1 MTSHRRISLIFL
13 SLALIVSSCSTVPI
27 IGRKQM
33 NLLPES
39 SMLQMSLT
47 NYQEF
52 LKTNKLSDNQDAIR
66 MVRDA
71 GARISAAVTHFL
83 TDNGLAAE
91 AATYQWEF
99 NVVKDTTPNAWC
111 MPGGKVVV
119 YEGILPVAA
128 NETGIAVVMG
138 HEIAHAMAH
147 HGNERMSQGLVT
159 ELGGMAL
166 EKAVETQPQQTR
178 QIFSLAY
185 GIGSQ
190 IGFIL
195 PYSRLHES
203 EADRLGL
210 ILMAM
215 AKYDPNEAVAF
226 WERMAKAS
234 KGVKPPVWLSTHPT
248 DESRIAALKTNLPE
262 AMKYYQAALAGH

>member
-1 MTSHRRISLIFL
+1 MKPAVKQLSIFV
-13 SLALIVSSCSTVPI
+13 IVTLLFNYCSTVPI

-39 SMLQMSLT
+39 TMLQMSLT
-47 NYQEF
+47 NYQAF
-52 LKTNKLSDNQDAIR
+52 LKENKISRDLKSTRMVQDA
-66 MVRDA
+66 
-71 GARISAAVTHFL
+71 GSRIAAAVTLFL
-83 TDNGLAAE
+83 KKNGME
-91 AATYQWEF
+91 ADIANYQWEF
-99 NVVKDTTPNAWC
+99 NLVADTTPNAWC

-119 YEGILPVAA
+119 FEGILPVTQ

-138 HEIAHAMAH
+138 HEIAHAVAH
-147 HGNERMSQGLVT
+147 HGNERMSEGLVQQ
-159 ELGGMAL
+159 LGGMAL

-178 QIFSLAY
+178 QIFQVAY

-190 IGFIL
+190 IGFML

-215 AKYDPNEAVAF
+215 AKYDPNAAVAF
-226 WERMAKAS
+226 WERMARAS
-234 KGVKPPVWLSTHPT
+234 KGPKPPVWLSTHPL
-248 DESRIAALKTNLPE
+248 DETRISSLKTNLPE
-262 AMKYYQAALAGH
+262 AMKFYQEAITVP